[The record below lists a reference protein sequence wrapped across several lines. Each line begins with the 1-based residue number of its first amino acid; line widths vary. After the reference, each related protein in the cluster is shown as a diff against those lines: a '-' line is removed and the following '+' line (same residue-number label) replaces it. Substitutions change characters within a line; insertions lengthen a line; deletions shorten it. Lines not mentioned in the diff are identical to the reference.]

1 MQKPQIDSS
10 YTDMWT
16 NDDFSQ
22 SRVKK
27 YGSKFKTKWEK
38 AIKHDQQIRFI
49 KKYLKD
55 ELYWC
60 DFPIGSGRLEDELST
75 DKMLGL
81 DISESFL
88 AHNRSKGRS
97 CEKADL
103 LNQTYHNEFDIVT
116 SLHTVS
122 AFSECDKVLKGYI
135 RSLKIGGVLIVD
147 VTNKDGLSLT
157 EVENYKSYTKDELDL
172 FLRGCGCELISYQYH
187 DFWDRPRF
195 INWKDKDSRF
205 NKELWWL
212 LNRLYFSKFKF
223 VSKATSLFL
232 NAVEVCS
239 NKKNFSKILVSIKK
253 VEDVIR

>member
-16 NDDFSQ
+16 NDAFSQ

-81 DISESFL
+81 DISDSFL
-88 AHNRSKGRS
+88 AYNSSKGRS

-103 LNQTYHNEFDIVT
+103 LNQTYHNEFDVVT

-122 AFSECDKVLKGYI
+122 AFSECDKILKGYI
-135 RSLKIGGVLIVD
+135 RSLKVGGTLIVD
-147 VTNKDGLSLT
+147 VTNKNGRSSAEL
-157 EVENYKSYTKDELDL
+157 EIYKAYTKGELTV
-172 FLRGCGCELISYQYH
+172 FLNDQGCQLIDYQYH
-187 DFWDRPRF
+187 DFWDHPRF
-195 INWKDKDSRF
+195 IKWRDEGPQF

-212 LNRLYFSKFKF
+212 LNRLYFSKIRL
-223 VSKATSLFL
+223 VSKVASFFL
-232 NAVEVCS
+232 NIVERCS
-239 NKKNFSKILVSIKK
+239 NKKNFCKILIAVKK
-253 VEDVIR
+253 VEDVSE